1 MEQQA
6 RHISWIRAALREF
19 NSFPDHVR
27 EQITTALRLAVRG
40 EKAVIAKPMRGFGRG
55 IFEIAVAHRGDAYRT
70 VYAILIGE
78 DLWVVHT
85 FRKKSTRGIT
95 TPKKE
100 IDLIRSRIRQRR
112 EQLKHDRGT

>member
-6 RHISWIRAALREF
+6 RYISWIRAALREF

-27 EQITTALRLAVRG
+27 EQITTALRLAARG

-70 VYAILIGE
+70 VYAVLIGE
-78 DLWVVHT
+78 DIWVVHT
-85 FRKKSTRGIT
+85 FQKKSTRGIT

-100 IDLIRSRIRQRR
+100 IDLIRSRIRQLTKGAV
-112 EQLKHDRGT
+112 ET